1 METILPCICIQA
13 TRKRNP
19 KCSLSHTFLCRCL
32 SWKNVVLAG
41 VYIHMWIRF
50 SPPLG
55 SRTKIGLRRKTILR
69 EYSKRIFRADII
81 RLQRVF
87 LFVLVEMFTNHSQ
100 CLLINRYNLLLGS

>member
-55 SRTKIGLRRKTILR
+55 SRTKIGLGRKTILR
-69 EYSKRIFRADII
+69 EYSKRRTNYRAEG
-81 RLQRVF
+81 F
-87 LFVLVEMFTNHSQ
+87 FVCFSGNVYQSQSMLTN
-100 CLLINRYNLLLGS
+100 